1 MSKRIRCAHEHD
13 YQTLAWAGVHV
24 TDLYWLTHHTY
35 SQLHTDTDTHRPT
48 QTHTT
53 DPHQTGLVIGLY
65 TLAFHLCWNCT
76 IEQIAV
82 LDILLSVVRCCVTNC
97 HSTECLAPCGAV
109 AAFLQCALYM
119 LLVLRPC
126 TFSCRFCLVLLLV
139 HGDFRVDFH
148 VCSHCT
154 VSYRF
159 WLTLRTLCTWTRTRV
174 LRSTLTLS
182 CSSFD
187 DVVSLLCSFSLLP
200 ASH

>member
-1 MSKRIRCAHEHD
+1 MQYSNLSV
-13 YQTLAWAGVHV
+13 TLSLN
-24 TDLYWLTHHTY
+24 TDH
-35 SQLHTDTDTHRPT
+35 LHTWC
-48 QTHTT
+48 
-53 DPHQTGLVIGLY
+53 L
-65 TLAFHLCWNCT
+65 
-76 IEQIAV
+76 

-187 DVVSLLCSFSLLP
+187 DVVFTLMFVLTVSWFVLLP
-200 ASH
+200 DGLSYYVLFGTPHSCCHVCHLYFGLVYLFFVGVLYLLLLLLK